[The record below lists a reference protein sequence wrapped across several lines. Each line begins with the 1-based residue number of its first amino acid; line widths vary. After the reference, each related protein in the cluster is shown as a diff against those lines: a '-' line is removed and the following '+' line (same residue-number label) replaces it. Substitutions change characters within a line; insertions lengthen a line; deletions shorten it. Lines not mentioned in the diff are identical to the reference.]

1 MRRTAQL
8 LRSFLSILITT
19 AGQGIQFLWLA
30 VSSRAELS
38 AEVLFLRK
46 QLAFYQE
53 HQVQPRK
60 LTDAARFSLVLWS
73 QLFNIAGVRA
83 NIRTSRK
90 LLIFIATLLSGN
102 IGHGEYRP
110 EASSGVQP
118 LCRRRECRRLFV
130 EIFAGRRRASARAV
144 CAGVECCLSDDFRP
158 TFFLAQHL
166 PNCSDWEH

>member
-8 LRSFLSILITT
+8 LRSLLSILIVT

-60 LTDAARFSLVLWS
+60 LTDAAGSPWCYG
-73 QLFNIAGVRA
+73 FNY
-83 NIRTSRK
+83 
-90 LLIFIATLLSGN
+90 AT
-102 IGHGEYRP
+102 GER
-110 EASSGVQP
+110 
-118 LCRRRECRRLFV
+118 
-130 EIFAGRRRASARAV
+130 
-144 CAGVECCLSDDFRP
+144 
-158 TFFLAQHL
+158 H
-166 PNCSDWEH
+166 